1 MGSTITVVDTTA
13 PDVSVPASGSYEA
26 TGPDGAAVS
35 FTTNAT
41 DLVDGDLAT
50 TCDYDSG
57 ETFPLGATTVSC
69 SATDASGNTGHG
81 SFTISVVDTTAPELL
96 LLDVT
101 AEASGAEGAIVTFTA
116 AATDLVDGL
125 LPAVDHDSG
134 DTFPLGDTIVTCM
147 ATDAHSNTGT
157 GSFRITVQDTTA
169 PVLVL
174 PLDVLA
180 EATGPDG
187 AVVLYSAGSDDLV
200 DGPMAAAVARFR
212 RDVLDRNHVRGMLR
226 DRGDGRLQGEGRL
239 RLQRASSSPSTTR
252 PAAAI
257 TRNKAR
263 AGSALPVKFSLGG
276 DRGDQRP
283 GRRRAPRVDVRGPTG
298 GSEPSSPRAEK
309 ATCGSAGDRGRDPEH
324 RRRERA

>member
-1 MGSTITVVDTTA
+1 M
-13 PDVSVPASGSYEA
+13 
-26 TGPDGAAVS
+26 
-35 FTTNAT
+35 
-41 DLVDGDLAT
+41 
-50 TCDYDSG
+50 
-57 ETFPLGATTVSC
+57 SC

-125 LPAVDHDSG
+125 LPAVCDHDSG
-134 DTFPLGDTIVTCM
+134 DTFPLGDTIVTCT

-174 PLDVLA
+174 PLDILA

-200 DGPMAAAVARFR
+200 DGPMAAACSPVPARR
-212 RDVLDRNHVRGMLR
+212 SRSEPRPWDAPRPTPT
-226 DRGDGRLQGEGRL
+226 
-239 RLQRASSSPSTTR
+239 AT
-252 PAAAI
+252 PAA
-257 TRNKAR
+257 
-263 AGSALPVKFSLGG
+263 
-276 DRGDQRP
+276 
-283 GRRRAPRVDVRGPTG
+283 GRST
-298 GSEPSSPRAEK
+298 
-309 ATCGSAGDRGRDPEH
+309 
-324 RRRERA
+324 